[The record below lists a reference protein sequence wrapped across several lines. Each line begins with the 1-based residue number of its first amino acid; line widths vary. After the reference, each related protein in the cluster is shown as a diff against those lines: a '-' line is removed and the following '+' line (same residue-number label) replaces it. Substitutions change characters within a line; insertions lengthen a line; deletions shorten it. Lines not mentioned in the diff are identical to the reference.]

1 MRRTTI
7 ALMAAALMAVP
18 FAGIAS
24 ADDYGTKGKSA
35 TNPQAAPAGDLLRS
49 DNLVGSEVRD
59 ASGEELG
66 SVHSLMINPNGKVE
80 SAILSLGGV
89 FGLGDRKVKVPWD
102 SLQVKRQAGDPD
114 EIMVTAS
121 RQSLENAPAYEEPGA
136 MGDTATRDA
145 GDVDERD
152 ERSARMPGEGD
163 IGAGAGTR
171 AGGAE

>member
-7 ALMAAALMAVP
+7 ALMAAALMAAP

-35 TNPQAAPAGDLLRS
+35 THPQAAAGDLLRS

-66 SVHSLMINPNGKVE
+66 SVDSLMIAPSGKVE

-102 SLQVKRQAGDPD
+102 SLQVKRQAGDPN

-145 GDVDERD
+145 EGIDERD
-152 ERSARMPGEGD
+152 ERSARMPGAGD
-163 IGAGAGTR
+163 IGAGAGSR